1 MVDWVGKPYVGY
13 AWRTD
18 EVFLKVKGDM
28 KYLYALMDDDT
39 FLDAQ
44 QITDT
49 KYTAN
54 INPLFHKGNQVTG
67 KRSNAL
73 TSDGAG
79 NFNDSFN
86 KEFYPNTAPR
96 TRHIPHIRLQ
106 GGHNNNKIERFRI
119 CESA

>member
-1 MVDWVGKPYVGY
+1 MFIKP
-13 AWRTD
+13 
-18 EVFLKVKGDM
+18 
-28 KYLYALMDDDT
+28 
-39 FLDAQ
+39 
-44 QITDT
+44 
-49 KYTAN
+49 
-54 INPLFHKGNQVTG
+54 TG

-106 GGHNNNKIERFRI
+106 GGHNNNKIERFNRDVRDTEKVMRGLKMTDTPI
-119 CESA
+119 LAGYQIYDNYMRPHEGLNGKTPAEED